1 MVFEGRKSLLKET
14 LISNIFQ
21 EDYGDAWI
29 QPDVDEFIQ
38 KKHEQSELLEFVEK
52 ESETDGENFLF
63 LRNFCLSVFPCGC
76 HHPIR
81 MNSATILQRKTY
93 V

>member
-1 MVFEGRKSLLKET
+1 MLKET

-52 ESETDGENFLF
+52 ESETEGENSFISRDILQ
-63 LRNFCLSVFPCGC
+63 LIKSIGRKTLSVPPERKDTC
-76 HHPIR
+76 HV
-81 MNSATILQRKTY
+81 LLFF
-93 V
+93 